1 MAEPTPEQAAAIR
14 DELDRYAW
22 LLDECI
28 RIPGTRIRLGLDSV
42 IGLIPGAGDL
52 LTGGAALALVLR
64 AHHLGAPAPLIRHML
79 KNVGI
84 DVVVGAIPLL
94 GDVFDVAW
102 RANRRNLELLRE
114 HFSVQSG
121 KPQQARGAAR
131 RMWLMLAAGVI
142 AVTVMYLLI
151 RK

>member
-102 RANRRNLELLRE
+102 RANRRNL
-114 HFSVQSG
+114 FAYQ
-121 KPQQARGAAR
+121 QIQARGAAR